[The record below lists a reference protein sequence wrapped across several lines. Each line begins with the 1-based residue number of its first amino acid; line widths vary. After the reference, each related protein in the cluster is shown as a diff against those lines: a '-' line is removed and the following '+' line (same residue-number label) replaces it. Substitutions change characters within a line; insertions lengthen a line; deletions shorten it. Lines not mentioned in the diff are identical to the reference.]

1 MPSARRLLLLCLCL
15 ISHRLA
21 VAAETE
27 LTFEAHVRPI
37 LKAHCFH
44 CHGEESKVEG
54 KLDVRLVR
62 WLLKGGESGSVL
74 VPGKAADSLIWQRIA
89 ADEMPPSPKKLSAKE
104 KATLRQWI
112 EQGAKTA
119 RAEPE
124 SIAPGTDW
132 TEEERRFWAF
142 QPVKRPPLPSVKQ
155 PELVLSPIDAFLLTE
170 LEQRGLR
177 FAPQADR
184 TTLVRRLSFDLHGL
198 PPSPELVA
206 RFVSD
211 ESPAAYERL
220 VEELL
225 AAPAYGERWARHW
238 LDPVGYADSDGYTEL
253 DRERQWSF
261 RYRDFVIRALNAD
274 KPFNEFVTE
283 QLAGDELLA
292 PPYLNLSPDDA
303 DKLAATGFLRM
314 APDGTGEGGVDQNIA
329 RNDVMAETIKI
340 VSTSLLGVTVGCA
353 QCHNHRYD
361 PISQADYYRVR
372 AIFEPALDWKK
383 WRSKPERLVSLWS
396 PAEQAEAAK
405 IDAELRDIEG
415 KRVAEL
421 DGIVNE
427 VFDKEVAKLAAERQE
442 LARKARQAAAD
453 KRSPEQLQILKDHP
467 SLNVD
472 RGSVYLYEAQRL
484 VDFNKKYEKT
494 NADTKLKRPPESF
507 VACLTE
513 VANHNPATHLFSRGD
528 INQPRDIIA
537 PGDLSILPEAAAIP
551 DDDPSVPTT
560 GRRLA
565 LAKHLTSGRHPL
577 LARVLVNR
585 FWMHHFGRG
594 LVPSAGDF
602 GFLGE
607 RPSHPALLDW
617 LADEFVNSGW
627 QPKQLHRV
635 LVTSTA
641 YRQRSAIPDETS
653 PTSHQKSK
661 IENQKSS
668 DPDNR
673 WLGRM
678 SVRRLEAEA
687 IRDAMLEVA
696 GVRTLSMF
704 GPASAVNPDDVGQI
718 IVGKA
723 IRDGNGIMVAKFD
736 DNPEQY
742 RRSIY
747 VQVRRSMPLGIMEP
761 FDTAALAPNCDRR
774 SNSTVAPQALL
785 MMNNDLILKLSERFA
800 QRVISDAGDEP
811 AAQAQRAWLLAFG
824 RDASEADVASAAAM
838 LVAQRT
844 YFEEEAAKVADP
856 KAATTPPANKP
867 AAAPALPP
875 NQQAL
880 AILCQALL
888 SSNPFLYVD

>member
-1 MPSARRLLLLCLCL
+1 
-15 ISHRLA
+15 
-21 VAAETE
+21 
-27 LTFEAHVRPI
+27 
-37 LKAHCFH
+37 
-44 CHGEESKVEG
+44 
-54 KLDVRLVR
+54 
-62 WLLKGGESGSVL
+62 
-74 VPGKAADSLIWQRIA
+74 
-89 ADEMPPSPKKLSAKE
+89 
-104 KATLRQWI
+104 
-112 EQGAKTA
+112 
-119 RAEPE
+119 
-124 SIAPGTDW
+124 
-132 TEEERRFWAF
+132 
-142 QPVKRPPLPSVKQ
+142 
-155 PELVLSPIDAFLLTE
+155 
-170 LEQRGLR
+170 
-177 FAPQADR
+177 
-184 TTLVRRLSFDLHGL
+184 
-198 PPSPELVA
+198 
-206 RFVSD
+206 
-211 ESPAAYERL
+211 
-220 VEELL
+220 
-225 AAPAYGERWARHW
+225 
-238 LDPVGYADSDGYTEL
+238 
-253 DRERQWSF
+253 
-261 RYRDFVIRALNAD
+261 
-274 KPFNEFVTE
+274 
-283 QLAGDELLA
+283 
-292 PPYLNLSPDDA
+292 
-303 DKLAATGFLRM
+303 M
-314 APDGTGEGGVDQNIA
+314 APDGTGEGGVDQNVA

-442 LARKARQAAAD
+442 LAREARQAAAD

-484 VDFNKKYEKT
+484 VEFNKKYEKT
-494 NADTKLKRPPESF
+494 NADTKAKRPPESF

-513 VANHNPATHLFSRGD
+513 VANHKPATHLFSRGD
-528 INQPRDIIA
+528 INQPRDVIA

-627 QPKQLHRV
+627 QPKQLHRL

-824 RDASEADVASAAAM
+824 RDASESDVASAAAM